1 MDNPAVENTQA
12 EIPQT
17 ENPSKS
23 FKVNKI
29 LLVGAF
35 VLVVVLLLGGLLVYG
50 GSKATNTS
58 VQKTVNTGTS
68 GNNNPGQIQQ
78 TVVNQATKDT
88 SDTQIN
94 KDLQTIDSGINNTD
108 ADSTAVDQ
116 GLNDQETNLQ

>member
-1 MDNPAVENTQA
+1 
-12 EIPQT
+12 
-17 ENPSKS
+17 
-23 FKVNKI
+23 
-29 LLVGAF
+29 
-35 VLVVVLLLGGLLVYG
+35 LLVYG